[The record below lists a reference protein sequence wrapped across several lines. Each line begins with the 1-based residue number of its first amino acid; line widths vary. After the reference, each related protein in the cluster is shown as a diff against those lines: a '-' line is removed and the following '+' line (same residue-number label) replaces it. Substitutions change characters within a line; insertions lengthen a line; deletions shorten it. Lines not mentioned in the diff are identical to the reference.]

1 MMTDTRKPAADQDA
15 DPREADPR
23 ADEREGDPGEAIS
36 VDDLLRAG
44 AEPARE
50 AGLRNEVAEL
60 KDRLLRAMADTE
72 NVRRRGERE
81 KAEATL
87 YAASN
92 FARDLLSVADN
103 MSRALEAMPEKAR
116 ERADEATRNLLA
128 GIDLTYRELMQVF
141 ERYNIR
147 RVDPLG
153 ERFDPNFHQAMFEVP
168 DPEASS
174 PAIASASGCCAP
186 PWSALPRRA
195 HARDPA
201 AMAAAAARRADVSAA
216 GSRGEG

>member
-1 MMTDTRKPAADQDA
+1 MIDTRKPAANQDDDPLA
-15 DPREADPR
+15 DDPS
-23 ADEREGDPGEAIS
+23 ANAAAGGTGEEIS
-36 VDDLLRAG
+36 VDALLRG
-44 AEPARE
+44 EAEASRE
-50 AGLRNEVAEL
+50 AGLRSEVAEL

-72 NVRRRGERE
+72 NVRRRAERE

-103 MSRALEAMPEKAR
+103 MARALEAMPAEQR

-153 ERFDPNFHQAMFEVP
+153 ERFDPHFHQAMFEVP
-168 DPEASS
+168 DPEAPPGTVVQVVQPGYRIGERVLR
-174 PAIASASGCCAP
+174 PALVGVAKSA
-186 PWSALPRRA
+186 PR
-195 HARDPA
+195 
-201 AMAAAAARRADVSAA
+201 A
-216 GSRGEG
+216 GPGRNGRGGA

>member
-1 MMTDTRKPAADQDA
+1 MIDTRKSGANQDDDPLAD
-15 DPREADPR
+15 DPR
-23 ADEREGDPGEAIS
+23 ARKAGDAGETGEEIS
-36 VDDLLRAG
+36 VDALLRGEAEAG
-44 AEPARE
+44 RE
-50 AGLRNEVAEL
+50 ASLRNEVAEL

-103 MSRALEAMPEKAR
+103 MARALEAMPEQQREKA
-116 ERADEATRNLLA
+116 DDATRNLLA

-141 ERYNIR
+141 ERYNIH

-153 ERFDPNFHQAMFEVP
+153 ERFDPHFHQAMFEVP
-168 DPEASS
+168 DPD
-174 PAIASASGCCAP
+174 AP
-186 PWSALPRRA
+186 PGTVVQVVQPGYRIGERVLRPALVGVAKP
-195 HARDPA
+195 
-201 AMAAAAARRADVSAA
+201 
-216 GSRGEG
+216 GSRTGPGRNGRGA

>member
-1 MMTDTRKPAADQDA
+1 MIDTRKPAANQD
-15 DPREADPR
+15 
-23 ADEREGDPGEAIS
+23 GDPLADGPNANEAASGPGEEIS
-36 VDDLLRAG
+36 VDALLRGEAEAG
-44 AEPARE
+44 RE

-103 MSRALEAMPEKAR
+103 MARALEAMPETQR
-116 ERADEATRNLLA
+116 EKADEATRNLLA

-141 ERYNIR
+141 GGPGGATGLSHR
-147 RVDPLG
+147 RAGV
-153 ERFDPNFHQAMFEVP
+153 
-168 DPEASS
+168 
-174 PAIASASGCCAP
+174 ASGAGRC
-186 PWSALPRRA
+186 RQGR
-195 HARDPA
+195 PA
-201 AMAAAAARRADVSAA
+201 SGA
-216 GSRGEG
+216 GPK